1 MLCALF
7 WKRSNKWGALA
18 GLIAGGIMVFV
29 WKFLVRPLGGAW
41 DLYELLPAFI
51 VALAAIVIVSLLT
64 KAPDN
69 ELVEEFE
76 AVQAKCKQ

>member
-18 GLIAGGIMVFV
+18 GLVAGGIMVFV

-64 KAPDN
+64 KAPEQ
-69 ELVEEFE
+69 ELVAEFE
-76 AVQAKCKQ
+76 TVQAECKR

>member
-1 MLCALF
+1 MLSRGHEPDRE
-7 WKRSNKWGALA
+7 KHRSRRRKGADPWIFHRA
-18 GLIAGGIMVFV
+18 AHGKG
-29 WKFLVRPLGGAW
+29 GGAW

-64 KAPDN
+64 KAPEQ

-76 AVQAKCKQ
+76 AVQAECKR